1 MNKEERAD
9 RLYRDIAERIS
20 QESRAQRLQV
30 GCVLVR
36 ETSIVSYGYN
46 GMPHGWDNRC
56 EHEIAGELHTRPE
69 VLHAEA
75 NAIAKLARMG
85 GGTVGLTLYTTHS
98 PCLECSKLIVQSG
111 IGRVRWS
118 RPYRDRTG
126 LDFLQVAGVDV
137 RQLS

>member
-1 MNKEERAD
+1 MTREQRAD
-9 RLYRDIAERIS
+9 RLYMDIALRIS
-20 QESRAQRLQV
+20 RESHAQRLQV

-36 ETSIVSYGYN
+36 DTSIVSYGYN

-56 EHEIAGELHTRPE
+56 EYEHHGELYTRPE

-85 GGTVGLTLYTTHS
+85 GGTAGLSLYTTHS

-111 IGRVRWS
+111 IGRVRWGQ
-118 RPYRDRTG
+118 PYRDRSG
-126 LDFLQVAGVDV
+126 LDFLTRAGVDV
-137 RQLS
+137 HALT